1 MAELIDDY
9 GRRLNYVRISV
20 TDRCNFRCTYCMP
33 AEGVACIDHSLIMRY
48 EEILELCRVF
58 RELGVRKFRF
68 TGGEPLVRKGLVPF
82 LKELKV
88 QLPDVKTAL
97 TTNASLLSQYAEEL
111 AGAGLH
117 SINVSLDTLD
127 PEKFRKITR
136 IGGIDSVFD
145 GVRAAKEAGIKN
157 IKLNTV
163 LMKGFNDQEVPALL
177 KYARREGFRLR
188 LIEFMPLEDGVW
200 SKDAFIS
207 GEEVLRTLP
216 DGGCWRPLTAEADR
230 DGLGPAQY
238 YINDKTDDVIG
249 VITAVSNHFC
259 SSCNRLRVSARGDL
273 RTCLFS
279 PAETPL
285 RSLIPE
291 PEKLKEAILEAIK
304 SKPKCWNDI
313 RNGQLHMSGI
323 GG

>member
-1 MAELIDDY
+1 
-9 GRRLNYVRISV
+9 
-20 TDRCNFRCTYCMP
+20 
-33 AEGVACIDHSLIMRY
+33 
-48 EEILELCRVF
+48 
-58 RELGVRKFRF
+58 
-68 TGGEPLVRKGLVPF
+68 VPF

-97 TTNASLLSQYAEEL
+97 TTNASLLAQYASEL
-111 AGAGLH
+111 AEAGLH
-117 SINVSLDTLD
+117 SLNVSLDTLD
-127 PEKFRKITR
+127 PQKFKKITR
-136 IGGIDSVFD
+136 IGEIDSVFG
-145 GVRAAKEAGIKN
+145 GVKAAKEAGIKN

-216 DGGCWRPLTAEADR
+216 DGGCWRPLKIEADR

-238 YINDKTDDVIG
+238 YLNEKTDDVIG

-285 RSLIPE
+285 RALIPE
-291 PEKLKEAILEAIK
+291 PEKLKKAILEAVK

>member
-9 GRRLNYVRISV
+9 GRHLNYVRISV

-33 AEGVACIDHSLIMRY
+33 AEGVQCIDHSQIMRY
-48 EEILELCRVF
+48 EEILQLCKVF
-58 RELGVRKFRF
+58 HELGVRKFRF

-82 LKELKV
+82 LKELKS
-88 QLPDVKTAL
+88 QLPDIKTAL
-97 TTNASLLSQYAEEL
+97 TTNASLLSQYAAEL
-111 AGAGLH
+111 SEAGLH

-127 PEKFRKITR
+127 PDKFSSITR
-136 IGGIDSVFD
+136 IGDINCVLGGIK
-145 GVRAAKEAGIKN
+145 AAKEAGIRN
-157 IKLNTV
+157 IKLNAV
-163 LMKGFNDQEVPALL
+163 LMKGFNDGEVPSLL
-177 KYARREGFRLR
+177 KFARAEGLRLR

-200 SKDAFIS
+200 SKENFIS

-216 DGGCWRPLTAEADR
+216 DGGCWRPLAAEADK

-238 YINDKTDDVIG
+238 YLNEKTDDVIG

-259 SSCNRLRVSARGDL
+259 SSCNRLRVSARGSL

-279 PAETPL
+279 PGEIPL
-285 RSLIPE
+285 RQLIPE

>member
-1 MAELIDDY
+1 MAELIDDF
-9 GRRLNYVRISV
+9 GRHLNYVRISV

-33 AEGVACIDHSLIMRY
+33 AGGVECLDHSQILRY
-48 EEILELCRVF
+48 EEILQLCRVF
-58 RELGVRKFRF
+58 HELGVRKFRF

-111 AGAGLH
+111 AAAGLH
-117 SINVSLDTLD
+117 SLNVSLDTLD
-127 PEKFRKITR
+127 PEKFRQITR
-136 IGGIDSVFD
+136 IGYIETVLAGI
-145 GVRAAKEAGIKN
+145 RAAQKAGLKN

-163 LMKGFNDQEVPALL
+163 LMKGFNDDEVPSLL
-177 KYARREGFRLR
+177 KFARAEGLRLR

-216 DGGCWRPLTAEADR
+216 DGGCWRPLAAEADK

-238 YINDKTDDVIG
+238 YLNENSGDVIG

-279 PAETPL
+279 PSEIPL
-285 RSLIPE
+285 RSFIPQ
-291 PEKLKEAILEAIK
+291 PEELRKAILEAIK

-313 RNGQLHMSGI
+313 RNGRLHMSGI